1 MTGTD
6 HQHSHLH
13 SHSLEEQ
20 QIAFQRY
27 ADAVRKVEKT
37 LDFEDGRAAKDAW
50 IAFLNLYLPD
60 ERKLPAR
67 QSSAGNVMSFASF
80 RAS

>member
-1 MTGTD
+1 MTD
-6 HQHSHLH
+6 P
-13 SHSLEEQ
+13 SLEEQ
-20 QIAFQRY
+20 QAAFQRY
-27 ADAVRKVEKT
+27 AEAVRKVEKT
-37 LDFEDGRAAKDAW
+37 LDFNDGRAAKDAW

-67 QSSAGNVMSFASF
+67 QSSAGNVMSFASS

>member
-1 MTGTD
+1 MTPD
-6 HQHSHLH
+6 PSI
-13 SHSLEEQ
+13 EEQ
-20 QIAFQRY
+20 QAAFQRY
-27 ADAVRKVEKT
+27 AEAVRKVEKT
-37 LDFEDGRAAKDAW
+37 LDFEDGHAAKDAW

-67 QSSAGNVMSFASF
+67 QSSAATVMSIASF